1 MRKLRSRVAECG
13 DESDKVVEPETEAAS
28 PGKLARVAG
37 LPAKIRRTQE
47 ETSWDP
53 QPLKLTEIYPPGDL
67 PHPGIEPTSS
77 MSPALAGGLF
87 TTSTHLLRDRKSVV

>member
-53 QPLKLTEIYPPGDL
+53 QPLKLTEIYACVFLNKEFICEIHSEICGK
-67 PHPGIEPTSS
+67 
-77 MSPALAGGLF
+77 
-87 TTSTHLLRDRKSVV
+87 LRIAVLCDSYLS